1 MPGSSETAEEL
12 ISKFR
17 CIIMLLT
24 LVTAINSGGHPTMPR
39 DSSTKPR
46 FLSNPALNA
55 LLALFVRNHLIV
67 AAIAHMIPGTLKVL
81 AIQSADA
88 ILEFQDVSKIT
99 AVANPRDED
108 TTAPS
113 YPSIVP
119 QGQSHL
125 QDFLQGNYAF
135 LFNNR

>member
-1 MPGSSETAEEL
+1 
-12 ISKFR
+12 
-17 CIIMLLT
+17 
-24 LVTAINSGGHPTMPR
+24 MPR

-55 LLALFVRNHLIV
+55 LLALFVRNHLII
-67 AAIAHMIPGTLKVL
+67 AAIAHVIPGTLKVV
-81 AIQSADA
+81 AIQSADSDA
-88 ILEFQDVSKIT
+88 TLEFQDVSKIT

-125 QDFLQGNYAF
+125 QDFLDGNYAF